1 MLLELGQRLDSSGT
15 KMNGQTVRDFLAV
28 SLLKVRNKSGQLL
41 PLQPNAAQRE
51 FARRYGRRNIV
62 LKARQLGITTYVA
75 ARFFLQ
81 TITRPGTLTVQVA
94 HDQRAAEEIFRIVH
108 RFLENLPASVRSGA
122 LRTSHANVRQIVF
135 PRLDSEYRVETAAD
149 PNAGRGLTIQNLHC
163 SEVARWPGDAAE
175 TLASLRAAVTPD
187 GEVVLEST
195 ANGAG
200 GVFYNEWQG
209 AERAGYV
216 RHFFPWWM
224 EESYRLP
231 GADVE
236 ELTAEERAMMQ
247 CFGLDDEQIAYRRE
261 VRMHFGERMAQEYA
275 EDAESCFL
283 ASGNCVF
290 DAAMLEQRMRA
301 LPEPMERREN
311 GALEIYWPARRGTE
325 QQQTHGVRCAAL
337 DLTADGVDVAD
348 SHDGREGSS
357 AGKQYIIGV
366 DAAGGGS
373 NGDYA
378 CAQVIERETGLQCAE
393 LYGHYGPEELARKAA
408 ALGREYNNALVVVEL
423 NNHGHAV
430 VAQLRTVERYENL
443 YRCGNNHGWTTT
455 VVTRPRMLETLAAVV
470 QSKPELFASR
480 RLLEECKT
488 FVRHTDGRAAAAS
501 GTHDDAVMAMAVA
514 LGARGK

>member
-1 MLLELGQRLDSSGT
+1 MT
-15 KMNGQTVRDFLAV
+15 NGQMLRDHMVA
-28 SLLKVRNKSGQLL
+28 SLLKVRDKRGQIVA
-41 PLQPNAAQRE
+41 LQPNAAQRE

-108 RFLENLPASVRSGA
+108 RFLENLPESVRKGA
-122 LRTSHANVRQIVF
+122 LKTSHANVRQIVF
-135 PRLDSEYRVETAAD
+135 PELDSEYRVETAAD

-175 TLASLRAAVTPD
+175 TLASLRAAVPRD

-200 GVFYNEWQG
+200 GVFYNEWQS

-224 EESYRLP
+224 EDSYRLQEMEVA
-231 GADVE
+231 G
-236 ELTAEERAMMQ
+236 LTAEELAMMQ
-247 CFGLDDEQIAYRRE
+247 RFGLDREQIAYRRE
-261 VRMHFGERMAQEYA
+261 VQMHFGERVQQEYA

-283 ASGNCVF
+283 ASGNCIF
-290 DAAMLEQRMRA
+290 DAAMLERRMRA
-301 LPEPMERREN
+301 LPEPIERREN
-311 GALEIYWPARRGTE
+311 GALEIYWPARSGT
-325 QQQTHGVRCAAL
+325 QT
-337 DLTADGVDVAD
+337 
-348 SHDGREGSS
+348 GS
-357 AGKQYIIGV
+357 KQYILGV

-378 CAQVIERETGLQCAE
+378 CAQVIERATGMQCAE

-408 ALGREYNNALVVVEL
+408 ALGREYNHALVVVEL

-443 YRCGNNHGWTTT
+443 YRCGNHHGWTTT
-455 VVTRPRMLETLAAVV
+455 VVTRPQMLETLAAVV
-470 QSKPELFASR
+470 QSQPELFASR

-488 FVRHTDGRAAAAS
+488 FVRHKDGRAAAAS